1 MGAYHSN
8 NTGIGTSPGPL
19 AGSSA
24 GFGLDA
30 CQAQDG
36 IPAPFLEISLLQVL
50 RRKPEQ
56 LVLFAFQEPQEL
68 QVRFRSPIYDG
79 AWALPE
85 ESLARLGAVFEEVQ
99 ATITLRPSGQ
109 LSQALPSDAF
119 DQISSQ
125 FPVAKR

>member
-1 MGAYHSN
+1 MLTTPIIQELA
-8 NTGIGTSPGPL
+8 PL
-19 AGSSA
+19 QDLLQDPPLDSA
-24 GFGLDA
+24 LDA

-85 ESLARLGAVFEEVQ
+85 ESLARLGAVSEEVQ

-125 FPVAKR
+125 CLVAKA